1 MTVFSQFA
9 IGRTA
14 MRAFRLGMNLSGYN
28 VANANTPGF
37 SRRRLE
43 LGPLP
48 TIAVPGGWAGMGV
61 DVVSVHRVR
70 DPFLDFATRREMGRL
85 GADTARAEILAAME
99 PMFGEVGTNELQGAL
114 TNFFDSLESLSVQP
128 DDPAVRENVLAAG
141 REVAATFHRLDT
153 YLVES
158 RRSAN
163 QQVADKVDRVNDILD
178 RLSQINVELL
188 GLEAGGGEASDL
200 RDERDRLVDE
210 LSGLLS
216 IRTVEADN
224 GQVSVYLEE
233 TGDTLLAG
241 ELAHPL
247 ETFQDAEGMHHVTV
261 RRGGEQVDLTERL
274 RGGALGGYLEVR
286 DEDVPGYRERLDT
299 LAAELAREVNAV
311 HSSGY
316 GLDGSTGLAFFVPD
330 PPSDH
335 MASAIQV
342 NARIEEDPR
351 RIAAADAPD
360 EPGNNAI
367 ALQLAALREE
377 PVGGLGGHSFAGYGA
392 DLMAAIGRDT
402 ASADASRQ
410 AGETIVD
417 SLDLK
422 RQQVAG
428 VSLDEEAADLAKWQQ
443 SYQAAARYMQTVNRV
458 TEMAL
463 GLLAG

>member
-14 MRAFRLGMNLSGYN
+14 MRAFRLGMNLAGYN
-28 VANANTPGF
+28 VANANSPGF

-85 GADTARAEILAAME
+85 GADTARAEILSAME

-114 TNFFDSLESLSVQP
+114 TGFFDSVESLSVQP
-128 DDPAVRENVLAAG
+128 DDPAVRENVVAAG
-141 REVAATFHRLDT
+141 REVASTFHRLDS
-153 YLVES
+153 YLVET

-163 QQVADKVDRVNDILD
+163 QQVSDKVERVNDILD
-178 RLSQINVELL
+178 RVAEINVELL
-188 GLEAGGGEASDL
+188 GLEAGGDEASDL
-200 RDERDRLVDE
+200 RDERDRLIDE
-210 LSGLLS
+210 LSGLVAV
-216 IRTVEADN
+216 RTVEADN
-224 GQVSVYLEE
+224 GQLSVFLEE

-241 ELAHPL
+241 ELAHHL
-247 ETFQDAEGMHHVTV
+247 ETFQDSAGMHHVTV
-261 RRGGEQVDLTERL
+261 RRGGEQVDLTDRL
-274 RGGALGGYLEVR
+274 RLGALGGYLEVR
-286 DEDVPGYRERLDT
+286 DDDVPRYRERLDT
-299 LAAELAREVNAV
+299 LAAEFAREVNAV
-311 HSSGY
+311 HSAGY
-316 GLDGSTGLAFFVPD
+316 GLDGSTGRAFFVPD
-330 PPSDH
+330 PPGDH

-342 NARIEEDPR
+342 NAEIEEDPR
-351 RIAAADAPD
+351 RIAAADAAD
-360 EPGNNAI
+360 EPGNNVV
-367 ALQLAALREE
+367 ALRLAALREE
-377 PVGGLGGHSFAGYGA
+377 PVAGLGGHSFAGYGA
-392 DLMAAIGRDT
+392 ELMATIGRDT
-402 ASADASRQ
+402 ATVDANRQ

-422 RQQVAG
+422 RQQLSG